1 MLFESSQDLLY
12 IILSVCALW
21 FTVFLCWLLFQA
33 ARFVR
38 NANLIVE
45 NVTEKLEMLNEAVNV
60 VKKKMEVMN
69 GHMGLVS
76 SLASTLVEKFI
87 VQKMGA
93 ALEKRTGEKSAKKA
107 TKRR

>member
-38 NANLIVE
+38 NANVIVE
-45 NVTEKLEMLNEAVNV
+45 NVSEKLEMLNEAVSA

-76 SLASTLVEKFI
+76 SLASTMVEKFI
-87 VQKMGA
+87 VNKIGSS
-93 ALEKRTGEKSAKKA
+93 LEKRSSAKS
-107 TKRR
+107 TKKTSKKR

>member
-38 NANLIVE
+38 NANIIVE
-45 NVTEKLEMLNEAVNV
+45 NVTEKLELLNDAVNV
-60 VKKKMEVMN
+60 VKKKLEVMN

-87 VQKMGA
+87 VNKIGA
-93 ALEKRTGEKSAKKA
+93 SLEKRTSKK
-107 TKRR
+107 TNKRK